1 MPIEESLGFLLNSN
15 GFWVGCF
22 FSYFPDWCFP
32 LNKFVETIPNQIHF
46 GPRVESEK
54 GKEENIQ
61 IL

>member
-1 MPIEESLGFLLNSN
+1 MKKGEKLLWNQMDLQA
-15 GFWVGCF
+15 GCF
-22 FSYFPDWCFP
+22 FSHILSDWCFP